1 MTGDNRSPIDY
12 GADMF
17 VLVHG
22 AYHGSWCW
30 EPLIGRLKA
39 RGQDA
44 VAPDLPG
51 HAAKDGW
58 LGQQDMSSYI
68 NAIADLVNGMETPP
82 VLVGHSMSGAVASG
96 VAQQCP
102 DALEKVI
109 FLAAYIPAD
118 GECLADLAKIDPD
131 SHAQM
136 NKVDVSG
143 ITAVSIK
150 QGNLGDAFYNDATP
164 EQLAWAEDRIK
175 LQAARTFRTPVTLSD
190 ENFGRVKKAAIICS
204 RDRAISVAH
213 ERWMAERA
221 GCDPI
226 IELDTGH
233 SPFVTAPDALADA
246 LLGL

>member
-1 MTGDNRSPIDY
+1 MDY
-12 GADMF
+12 GAEMF

-30 EPLIGRLKA
+30 QPLIERLEA
-39 RGQDA
+39 RGQD
-44 VAPDLPG
+44 VIAPDLPG

-58 LGQQDMSSYI
+58 LGQQEMSSYI
-68 NAIADLVNGMETPP
+68 SAISDLVEGLPSP
-82 VLVGHSMSGAVASG
+82 VTLIGHSMSGAVVSG
-96 VAQQCP
+96 VAEQRP

-118 GECLADLAKIDPD
+118 GECLADLAKIDPE
-131 SHAQM
+131 SHAKM
-136 NKVDVSG
+136 SKVDVSG

-164 EQLAWAEDRIK
+164 EQIAWAEDRIK
-175 LQAARTFRTPVTLSD
+175 LQAARTFRTPVRLSD
-190 ENFGRVKKAAIICS
+190 EKFGRVKKAAIVCS

-233 SPFVTAPDALADA
+233 SPFVTAPDQLADA

>member
-1 MTGDNRSPIDY
+1 MTGDNRFLIDY

-22 AYHGSWCW
+22 AYHGGWCW
-30 EPLIGRLKA
+30 EPLIERLKA
-39 RGQDA
+39 RGHDA

-58 LGQQDMSSYI
+58 LGQQEMDSYI
-68 NAIADLVNGMETPP
+68 NAIADLVSSMETAPK
-82 VLVGHSMSGAVASG
+82 LVGHSMSGAVVSG
-96 VAQQCP
+96 VAEKCP
-102 DALEKVI
+102 DAVEKVI
-109 FLAAYIPAD
+109 FLAAYIPAN
-118 GECLADLAKIDPD
+118 GECLADLAKIDPET
-131 SHAQM
+131 HAQM
-136 NKVDVSG
+136 NKVDVNG

-175 LQAARTFRTPVTLSD
+175 LQAARTFRTPVTLST

-204 RDRAISVAH
+204 KDRAISVAH
-213 ERWMAERA
+213 ERWMAARA